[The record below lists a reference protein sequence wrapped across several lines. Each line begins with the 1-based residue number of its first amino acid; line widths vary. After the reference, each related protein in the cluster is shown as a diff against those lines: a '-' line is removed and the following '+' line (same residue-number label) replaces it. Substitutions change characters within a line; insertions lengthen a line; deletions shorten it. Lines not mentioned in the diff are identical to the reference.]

1 MSVVI
6 WIFAGVPGAALCK
19 WRWPAGRGWRLP
31 LRVPVVN
38 SRMAIELE
46 AIAESAKAARV
57 SPIGESANA
66 SIPAKGMI
74 CRIVLAPYH
83 TC

>member
-1 MSVVI
+1 MRHAVLARVVSEL
-6 WIFAGVPGAALCK
+6 GCPC
-19 WRWPAGRGWRLP
+19 R
-31 LRVPVVN
+31 LRV
-38 SRMAIELE
+38 SEAIEAE